1 MKNFSIKF
9 YKNVIYFLIVVLFF
23 SSCQNS
29 YNDEYNKISDNEITD
44 NSTYFVVNNNSSRSV
59 LPEYKNDSFNVY
71 VLKGSLDDGEETDF
85 GTFNSYNDLCKT
97 KFEVNEGLWTLTLT
111 AKRYETV
118 YSDSITTTI
127 KNGANSVSFELKM
140 EKLDTKEG
148 KGSIQ
153 FNLNV
158 PKEVEKVIYL
168 LKDFYNGS
176 ILSGFEKIETTVNNG
191 VSVFNAQD
199 VPSGTYYI
207 DAVLYDKDGNKLND
221 YRTVATVC
229 DSVISKGVF
238 TITAVNQI
246 YNITF
251 AAGHYSFE
259 EGYVFKASY
268 TRFDTDPIILPAK
281 DNLNTALQ
289 FLGWYLNR
297 DCTGEPVTEILPSEQ
312 TDYVLYPKWGNE
324 LTCTVSEL
332 EEYITDFY
340 NTEIIVHITDLNP
353 EIDKIGKCL
362 KKNTTV
368 NVCLDLDACTEL
380 TRIDDS
386 FSNLNNLISISIPE
400 NINYIYSNAFGDCKY
415 LKAIYYNVKNYNYS
429 YSYSHWLNS
438 KTGCESDIGGVI
450 INIGAGV
457 EEIPKNFMK
466 FEGNDCIKKINFPEN
481 SALKKI
487 GESAFENVAAIEE
500 ITLGE
505 NLENVESSAFY
516 GCKNLKTVKITKN
529 DISLGYS
536 SFDKTNIENIYFFGN
551 LTDWLNF
558 CNTNYTSGYSG
569 SSKINCNTTDGS
581 NLYLNNVLLTD
592 VYLDDKDCII
602 NPYAI
607 QNIKSITSITIGE
620 AVESID
626 IKSISSSYRIP
637 NLKTINFN
645 AINCKDISSYSY
657 IFGKTIGSSDGIT
670 VNIGNKV
677 KRIPAYLFQ
686 SYYNNSDFN
695 LNKLVFKDNS
705 VCSEIGRSALSS
717 LSKLKSITLPKSITT
732 LQSYV
737 FSDTA
742 LENVYYEGSLE
753 DWYTKIEFYTESSN
767 PLYYGEANLYV
778 NKNELVETLD
788 FSDEITDLSIQQ
800 HAFSGCKSLKKVV
813 IPENVTLI
821 PKYFI
826 DYAYYV
832 EELDYN
838 PSASINFTTEY
849 SRCFLDMGTKSPNG
863 VKLVIGKNVTKVP
876 DYFFCQSSADI
887 TELTFEDNSK
897 CKEIGK
903 QAFYYLTS
911 LKKITIPESVEKIN
925 SAAFSGDSRSSSW
938 GSYLEEINFNANIT
952 DSNHKNEGFSNAG
965 QYYEKG
971 LVLNIGPNVKV
982 IPEKLFYNACIK
994 TVVFEGTGIS
1004 EIRENAFYG
1013 HTINEV
1019 KYPGTQRQWQKIT
1032 FEKENSNPC
1041 YAGANLY
1048 INGELYTEVTFDTDI
1063 TEMPNATYAGVKSI
1077 TKITIPEGITKLG
1090 KYTFWNC
1097 INVTQLNYNSISS
1110 KIFGSSRLFYNVGHN
1125 TEGVT
1130 VNIGDKVI
1138 EIPDGIFEESYSK
1151 NYSIKITC
1159 VNFPD
1164 NCICKE
1170 IGDSAFYG
1178 IISLKEIT
1186 IPKSIIK
1193 FGSRAFGECDALENV
1208 YYLGSKVEWEE
1219 ISFKDEKSSPCCNG
1233 ASLYF
1238 QGNKVTS
1245 VTFPEGALTTPA
1257 GAYSGCKDITSVS
1270 LPSTLKTINNYI
1282 FYNCTGLT
1290 SITIPESV
1298 EEILVSPFYG
1308 CTGLSEIIYLPSK
1321 LSKNTSSPGDMFK
1334 EAGKTSSTG
1343 GCTLTIGSNV
1353 VEISGS
1359 MFREARNI
1367 NTINF
1372 QENSKLEVIKRSA
1385 FEYSGLISII
1395 IPDSV
1400 KELESDSFYG
1410 SHSLESV
1417 TIGSGV
1423 KKISSRSFSN
1433 CENLKQ
1439 VTFKDTENWYKNE
1452 YNYYSEFK
1460 PEDKIDV
1467 SDSQEMAQKLIKE
1480 WNDYYLFKK

>member
-1 MKNFSIKF
+1 MRNFSTKF
-9 YKNVIYFLIVVLFF
+9 YKNVIYFFVIVLFF

-29 YNDEYNKISDNEITD
+29 YNDEYNKNSENQITD
-44 NSTYFVVNNNSSRSV
+44 NLTYFVVNDNSNRSV

-71 VLKGSLDDGEETDF
+71 ILKGSLDGKETDF
-85 GTFNSYNDLCKT
+85 GTFNSYNELCKT
-97 KFEVNEGLWTLTLT
+97 KFEVNEGVWTLTLT

-158 PKEVEKVIYL
+158 PNEVEKVIYL

-207 DAVLYDKDGNKLND
+207 DADLYDKDGNKLND

-289 FLGWYLNR
+289 FLGWYTNR
-297 DCTGEPVTEILPSEQ
+297 DCTGEPVTQILPSAQ

-340 NTEIIVHITDLNP
+340 NTEIIVHITDLDP
-353 EIDKIGKCL
+353 EINKIGKCL
-362 KKNTTV
+362 EKNTTV
-368 NVCLDLDACTEL
+368 NVSLDLDACTEL
-380 TRIDDS
+380 TRIDDT
-386 FSNLNNLISISIPE
+386 FSNLNNLTAISIPE
-400 NINYIYSNAFGDCKY
+400 NITHLYSSAFSDCKY
-415 LKAIYYNVKNYNYS
+415 LKEINFNAKHYQNSSS
-429 YSYSHWLNS
+429 YWRWLND

-450 INIGAGV
+450 INIGAEV
-457 EEIPKNFMK
+457 EEIPDYFMD
-466 FEGNDCIKKINFPEN
+466 FDGNDCIKKINFPEN
-481 SALKKI
+481 SALKII
-487 GESAFENVAAIEE
+487 GKYAFKNIAAIEE
-500 ITLGE
+500 ITLGG
-505 NLENVESSAFY
+505 NLEKVDSEAFN

-529 DISLGYS
+529 DISLGS
-536 SFDKTNIENIYFFGN
+536 SPFYKTNIENIYFSGD
-551 LTDWLNF
+551 LSDWLNY
-558 CNTNYTSGYSG
+558 CNKYYTSGYSS
-569 SSKINCNTTDGS
+569 SSKINCNTTNGS
-581 NLYLNNVLLTD
+581 NLYLNNVLLND
-592 VYLDDKDCII
+592 VYLNDKECII

-607 QNIKSITSITIGE
+607 QNLKSITSITIGE
-620 AVESID
+620 DVESID
-626 IKSISSSYRIP
+626 IKSISSSYKIH

-645 AINCKDISSYSY
+645 AINCKDVTSSYTY
-657 IFGKTIGSSDGIT
+657 IFGKIIGSSEGIT
-670 VNIGNKV
+670 VKIGNKV
-677 KRIPAYLFQ
+677 KRIPAYIFQ
-686 SYYNNSDFN
+686 DYYDNNFN
-695 LNKLVFKDNS
+695 FNNLIFEDNS
-705 VCSEIGRSALSS
+705 VCSEIGISAFQS
-717 LSKLKSITLPKSITT
+717 LSELKSVTLPECITVIKT
-732 LQSYV
+732 NAFNY
-737 FSDTA
+737 TA

-753 DWYTKIEFYTESSN
+753 DWYTKIEFYIDSSN

-788 FSDEITDLSIQQ
+788 FSNEITDLSIQE
-800 HAFSGCKSLKKVV
+800 HAFSGCKSLKKVI
-813 IPENVTLI
+813 IPENVTSI

-838 PSASINFTTEY
+838 PAAAINFTTEY
-849 SRCFLDMGTKSPNG
+849 SRCFLEMGTKSQNG
-863 VKLVIGKNVTKVP
+863 VKLVIGKNVTKIP
-876 DYFFCQSSADI
+876 DYFFNQSNANI
-887 TELTFEDNSK
+887 TELSFEENSK

-903 QAFYYLTS
+903 SAFQYLTS
-911 LKKITIPESVEKIN
+911 LKKITIPESVEIIN
-925 SAAFSGDSRSSSW
+925 SSAFTGDSSSSW
-938 GSYLEEINFNANIT
+938 GSYLEEINYNANIT
-952 DSNHKNEGFSNAG
+952 DINHENVCFSYAG
-965 QYYEKG
+965 KFYENG
-971 LVLNIGPNVKV
+971 LVLNIGPNVNV
-982 IPEKLFYNACIK
+982 IPEKLFYRACIK
-994 TVVFEGTGIS
+994 TVIFEGTGIS

-1013 HTINEV
+1013 ATINEV
-1019 KYPGTQRQWQKIT
+1019 RYPGTQRQWQEIT
-1032 FEKENSNPC
+1032 FEKETSNPC

-1048 INGELYTEVTFDTDI
+1048 INDDLYTEVTFDPDI

-1090 KYTFWNC
+1090 SYTFWNC

-1110 KIFGSSRLFYNVGHN
+1110 GIPYSSKLFFNVGSE
-1125 TEGVT
+1125 TDGVT
-1130 VNIGDKVI
+1130 VNIGDKVTV
-1138 EIPDGIFEESYSK
+1138 IPAGIFWEQYSK
-1151 NYSIKITC
+1151 NNSIKITKI
-1159 VNFPD
+1159 NFPE
-1164 NCICKE
+1164 NCTCKE
-1170 IGDSAFYG
+1170 IGNQAFSRV
-1178 IISLKEIT
+1178 ISLKEIT
-1186 IPKSIIK
+1186 IPKSITK
-1193 FGSRAFGECDALENV
+1193 FGSRAFEECDALEDV
-1208 YYLGSKVEWEE
+1208 YYLGSKADWEE
-1219 ISFKDEKSSPCCNG
+1219 ISFKDQYSSPCCNG

-1238 QGNKVTS
+1238 NGAKVTS
-1245 VTFPEGALTTPA
+1245 AVFPEGTISTLVGT
-1257 GAYSGCKDITSVS
+1257 YSGCKDITAVS

-1298 EEILVSPFYG
+1298 EEILDSPFYG
-1308 CTGLSEIIYLPSK
+1308 CSGLSEIIYLPSR
-1321 LSKNTSSPGDMFK
+1321 LSKNTSYSGYMFWK
-1334 EAGKTSSTG
+1334 AGENSSTG
-1343 GCTLTIGSNV
+1343 GCTVTIGSNV
-1353 VEISGS
+1353 IEICKS
-1359 MFREARNI
+1359 MFREGRYI
-1367 NTINF
+1367 TSINF
-1372 QENSKLEVIKRSA
+1372 EENSKLEVIKDSA
-1385 FEYSGLISII
+1385 FEYSGLTSII

-1400 KELESDSFYG
+1400 QELESHSFNG
-1410 SHSLESV
+1410 SHNLESV

-1423 KKISSRSFSN
+1423 KKIDSYAFDK
-1433 CENLKQ
+1433 CENLMQ
-1439 VTFKDTENWYKNE
+1439 VIFKDTANWYKSE
-1452 YNYYSEFK
+1452 SSYSQSN
-1460 PEDKIDV
+1460 DDAIDV
-1467 SDSQEMAQKLIKE
+1467 SDPQKTAQNLKDD
-1480 WNDYYLFKK
+1480 WYNNYLYKK

>member
-71 VLKGSLDDGEETDF
+71 VLKGSLDDGEEKDF

-97 KFEVNEGLWTLTLT
+97 KFEVTEGVWTLSLT
-111 AKRYETV
+111 AQRYETV

-158 PKEVEKVIYL
+158 PNEVEKVIYL
-168 LKDFYNGS
+168 LKDFYNGL

-362 KKNTTV
+362 KKNSTV
-368 NVCLDLDACTEL
+368 NVSLDLDACTEL
-380 TRIDDS
+380 TRIDDT
-386 FSNLNNLISISIPE
+386 FSNLNNLTAISIPE
-400 NINYIYSNAFGDCKY
+400 NITNLYSSAFSDCKY
-415 LKAIYYNVKNYNYS
+415 LKEINFNVKHYQNSSS
-429 YSYSHWLNS
+429 YWRWLND

-457 EEIPKNFMK
+457 EEIPSYFVY
-466 FEGNDCIKKINFPEN
+466 FDGNDCIKKINFPEN

-487 GESAFENVAAIEE
+487 GESAFEKVAAIEE
-500 ITLGE
+500 ITLGG
-505 NLENVESSAFY
+505 NLENVGSSAFY

-536 SFDKTNIENIYFFGN
+536 PFDKTNIENIYFFGN

-1019 KYPGTQRQWQKIT
+1019 KYPGTQRQWQEIT

-1138 EIPDGIFEESYSK
+1138 EIPDEIFSESYSK

-1245 VTFPEGALTTPA
+1245 VAFPEGTLTTPA

-1282 FYNCTGLT
+1282 FYKCTGLT

-1298 EEILVSPFYG
+1298 EEILDSPFYG

-1321 LSKNTSSPGDMFK
+1321 LSKNTSYPGDMFK

-1353 VEISGS
+1353 VEISES

-1385 FEYSGLISII
+1385 FEYSGLTSII

-1452 YNYYSEFK
+1452 YSYYSEFIS
-1460 PEDKIDV
+1460 EDKIDV